1 LLSFR
6 EGFDQDN
13 VNFVRTLV
21 VLLERASLRSRL
33 PQVLTV
39 LIALATSVTSL
50 WLPTNAQNR
59 DLVSQDILA
68 TGSQSWQSLDSEA
81 RIRLEAGNAR
91 AAATLWTRVLALQER
106 SLESDAPELL
116 ETLSRLS
123 EVSLGLGEYGKS
135 LEYGVRAMRGRTDR
149 FGVQSI
155 EVSENYLLLSN
166 LERALGDS
174 RRALEFAKKTVRIR
188 TLDQQS
194 NLQSNLQ
201 SNQQSS
207 PQADFDLGMAVA
219 LEALARSQA
228 ANNDAKAAL
237 ETMRLAFTARLK
249 QYAANAPELVPTYLS
264 LGDVLL
270 RGAQPVRALEQYQK
284 AKRVLEAHDQTLG
297 QEMANA
303 MNGIGQALTGLKRA
317 HQALQPLEV
326 AVALREALLGPD
338 HLETASVQ
346 HNLGA
351 ANLLVGNVRA
361 AIEAFTHS
369 AQSFLNIADQ
379 TFPMLDGPGK
389 LKFNAANRY
398 RMRALLRAICSDP
411 EPTET
416 NTTRALEA
424 WLSFKGSAF
433 SLENGLSPLYE
444 RASSIKDGIDEY
456 FALKAEL
463 SERFTST
470 PATTAE
476 AKANRE
482 RIDQLER
489 RIAELERLLS
499 GGTNGLS
506 KLLELRRVS
515 LRDLQT
521 HLLEG
526 EVYVDYAWFEDQV
539 YALTMDAN
547 AHVRIARL
555 PTGGTAKDGLPD
567 LIARL
572 RKALETSKSMAQLMH
587 LTGALE
593 QRLITPLAPAL
604 SEAKV
609 MIISPDGPLHFLPFD
624 LLGKRPLVERLTVRY
639 TPTAR
644 DLLRLRLTP
653 TEPALEASA
662 VFGNPD
668 FTAKSLGPAVAG
680 ATRSADEV
688 YLTGLLRRS
697 AFKPLPETAT
707 EAKAVAERLGPSTQ
721 IFMGGDANEQNLF
734 SLKSPRV
741 LHMATHGFFLSDPG
755 LPNPLLRVGLALAG
769 ARSSAVAGS
778 GYGLLSALR
787 LEGLS
792 LRGTELVTLSAC
804 DTGLGDAFA
813 GEGVAGLN
821 QAFLAAGARRVMLSL
836 WKVPDRETSLLMQDF
851 YTRYAN
857 GDDPAEALRAAKLEL
872 HKQGLPPRDWAAF
885 VLNGE

>member
-1 LLSFR
+1 
-6 EGFDQDN
+6 

-21 VLLERASLRSRL
+21 VPLERATLRSRL
-33 PQVLTV
+33 PQVLTL
-39 LIALATSVTSL
+39 LIALAMSVTSL

-59 DLVSQDILA
+59 DLISQNVMA
-68 TGSQSWQSLDSEA
+68 YGTQSWQSLDSEA

-106 SLESDAPELL
+106 SQESDAPELL
-116 ETLSRLS
+116 ETLSRLA

-135 LEYGVRAMRGRTDR
+135 LEYGVRAMRGRTAR
-149 FGVQSI
+149 FGVQSV
-155 EVSENYLLLSN
+155 EVGENYLLLAN
-166 LERALGDS
+166 LERALGDAP
-174 RRALEFAKKTVRIR
+174 RALEFAKKTVRIR
-188 TLDQQS
+188 TLD
-194 NLQSNLQ
+194 LQ
-201 SNQQSS
+201 
-207 PQADFDLGMAVA
+207 PEDDLSLAVSF
-219 LEALARSQA
+219 EALARTQA
-228 ANNDAKAAL
+228 ANNAPKAAL
-237 ETMRLAFTARLK
+237 ETVRLAFAARLG
-249 QYAANAPELVPTYLS
+249 QYAANAPELVPAYLT
-264 LGDVLL
+264 LGDVLM
-270 RGAQPVRALEQYQK
+270 RGAQPAKALEQYQK

-297 QEMANA
+297 QEMASA
-303 MNGIGQALTGLKRA
+303 LNGIGQALSGLKRA

-338 HLETASVQ
+338 HLETATVT

-361 AIEAFTHS
+361 AIEAFTRS
-369 AQSFLNIADQ
+369 SQAFLNIADQ

-398 RMRALLRAICSDP
+398 RLRALLRAICSDP

-444 RASSIKDGIDEY
+444 RAASITASIDEY
-456 FALKAEL
+456 FALKSEL

-476 AKANRE
+476 AKSNRE
-482 RIDQLER
+482 RIDQIER

-539 YALTMDAN
+539 YALTMDAT

-555 PTGGTAKDGLPD
+555 PTDGLPD

-572 RKALETSKSMAQLMH
+572 RKALETNKSMAQLVH
-587 LTGALE
+587 LTSALE

-604 SEAKV
+604 NDASV

-624 LLGKRPLVERLTVRY
+624 LLGKRPLIERLTVRY

-668 FTAKSLGPAVAG
+668 FTAKSSSPAIPG

-707 EAKAVAERLGPSTQ
+707 EARAVAERLGPSTQ

-734 SLKSPRV
+734 GLKSPRV

-813 GEGVAGLN
+813 SEGVAGLN

>member
-1 LLSFR
+1 
-6 EGFDQDN
+6 
-13 VNFVRTLV
+13 
-21 VLLERASLRSRL
+21 LRSRL
-33 PQVLTV
+33 PLVLLI
-39 LIALATSVTSL
+39 LIALAMSVASL
-50 WLPTNAQNR
+50 WTPTNAQTPENGFSTG
-59 DLVSQDILA
+59 LSSGSGSGSS
-68 TGSQSWQSLDSEA
+68 TGSGTGSSTGSGSQSWQSLDSEA

-91 AAATLWTRVLALQER
+91 AAATLWTRALLLQER
-106 SLESDAPELL
+106 VLEADASELL
-116 ETLSRLS
+116 ETLSRLAD
-123 EVSLGLGEYGKS
+123 VSFNLGEYAKA
-135 LEYGVRAMRGRTDR
+135 LEYGVRAMRGRTAR
-149 FGVQSI
+149 FGVQSF
-155 EVSENYLLLSN
+155 EVSENYLLLAK
-166 LERALGDS
+166 LERALGNLP
-174 RRALEFAKKTVRIR
+174 RALEFAKKTVRIR
-188 TLDQQS
+188 SAKPAQPDAQLAAQPDVQNDAQS
-194 NLQSNLQ
+194 D
-201 SNQQSS
+201 SS
-207 PQADFDLGMAVA
+207 LAGA
-219 LEALARSQA
+219 LETLAQNLA
-228 ANNDAKAAL
+228 ANKQPQAAL
-237 ETMRLAFTARLK
+237 ETARSALQTRLRT
-249 QYAANAPELVPTYLS
+249 NAVNSLELVPAYQT
-264 LGDVLL
+264 LGNVLL
-270 RGAQPVRALEQYQK
+270 RNAQALRAIEQFKK

-297 QEMANA
+297 PDMANA
-303 MNGIGQALTGLKRA
+303 QNGIGQCLMGLKSARL
-317 HQALQPLEV
+317 ALQPLEV

-338 HLETASVQ
+338 HLETANVIHS
-346 HNLGA
+346 LGA
-351 ANLLVGNVRA
+351 ANLQVGNVRA
-361 AIEAFTHS
+361 AIEAFTRS
-369 AQSFLNIADQ
+369 AKTFLTIADQ

-398 RMRALLRAICSDP
+398 RMRALLRAISSDP

-444 RASSIKDGIDEY
+444 RASKITNGIDEY
-456 FALKAEL
+456 FALKSEL
-463 SERFTST
+463 SELFTRT
-470 PATTAE
+470 PATSSE
-476 AKANRE
+476 AKINRD
-482 RIDQLER
+482 RIAELER

-499 GGTNGLS
+499 GGTDGLS
-506 KLLELRRVS
+506 KLLELRHVS

-547 AHVRIARL
+547 ARVRIARL
-555 PTGGTAKDGLPD
+555 PTDGLAD
-567 LIARL
+567 QIARL
-572 RKALETSKSMAQLMH
+572 RKALETSKSMGQLAH
-587 LTGALE
+587 LTAALE
-593 QRLITPLAPAL
+593 QRLIAPLETAL
-604 SEAKV
+604 DNASV
-609 MIISPDGPLHFLPFD
+609 LIVSPDGPLHFLPFE
-624 LLGKRPLVERLTVRY
+624 LLGKTPLLERLTVRY

-653 TEPALEASA
+653 TEPILEASA

-668 FTAKSLGPAVAG
+668 FSAKSSNRTTTS

-688 YLTGLLRRS
+688 YLTGLLRNAS
-697 AFKPLPETAT
+697 FKPLPETAT
-707 EAKAVAERLGPSTQ
+707 EAKAVAERLGANTQ
-721 IFMGGDANEQNLF
+721 IFMGFDANEDNLF
-734 SLKSPRV
+734 QLRSPRV
-741 LHMATHGFFLSDPG
+741 LHLATHGFFLSDPG

-769 ARSSAVAGS
+769 ARTSAVSGN

-821 QAFLAAGARRVMLSL
+821 QAFLAAGARRVLLSL

>member
-1 LLSFR
+1 MR
-6 EGFDQDN
+6 N
-13 VNFVRTLV
+13 
-21 VLLERASLRSRL
+21 RL

-39 LIALATSVTSL
+39 LIALALSVTSL

-59 DLVSQDILA
+59 DAAVSG
-68 TGSQSWQSLDSEA
+68 TQSWQSLDSEA

-106 SLESDAPELL
+106 ALESDAPELL
-116 ETLSRLS
+116 ETLSRLA

-135 LEYGVRAMRGRTDR
+135 LEYGVRAMRGRTVR

-155 EVSENYLLLSN
+155 EVGENYLLLAN
-166 LERALGDS
+166 LERALGDVP
-174 RRALEFAKKTVRIR
+174 RALEFAKKAVRIR
-188 TLDQQS
+188 AAQMK
-194 NLQSNLQ
+194 
-201 SNQQSS
+201 SS
-207 PQADFDLGMAVA
+207 DSQPVDDLRLAVA
-219 LEALARSQA
+219 LEALARTQA
-228 ANNDAKAAL
+228 ANKMPKAAL
-237 ETMRLAFTARLK
+237 ETMRLAFAARLG
-249 QYAANAPELVPTYLS
+249 QYAANAPELVPAYLT
-264 LGDVLL
+264 LGDVLM
-270 RGAQPVRALEQYQK
+270 RGAQPAKALEQYQK

-297 QEMANA
+297 QEMASA
-303 MNGIGQALTGLKRA
+303 LNGIGQAFSGLKRA

-338 HLETASVQ
+338 HLETATVT

-361 AIEAFTHS
+361 AIEAFTRS
-369 AQSFLNIADQ
+369 SQAFLNIADQ

-398 RMRALLRAICSDP
+398 RLRALLRAICSDP

-444 RASSIKDGIDEY
+444 RAASITASIDEY
-456 FALKAEL
+456 FALKSEL

-476 AKANRE
+476 AKSNRE
-482 RIDQLER
+482 RIDQIER

-539 YALTMDAN
+539 YALTMDAT

-555 PTGGTAKDGLPD
+555 PTGGTSTGGLPD

-572 RKALETSKSMAQLMH
+572 RKALETNKSMVQLVH

-593 QRLITPLAPAL
+593 ERLITPLAPAL
-604 SEAKV
+604 EDASV

-624 LLGKRPLVERLTVRY
+624 LLGKRPLIERLTVRY

-653 TEPALEASA
+653 IEPVLEASA

-668 FTAKSLGPAVAG
+668 FTAKSSGTAAPGL
-680 ATRSADEV
+680 TRSADEV

-734 SLKSPRV
+734 GLKSPRV

-851 YTRYAN
+851 YTRYAT

>member
-1 LLSFR
+1 
-6 EGFDQDN
+6 
-13 VNFVRTLV
+13 
-21 VLLERASLRSRL
+21 LRSRL

-39 LIALATSVTSL
+39 LIALALSVTSL

-59 DLVSQDILA
+59 QDLIAAASGTQDLIA
-68 TGSQSWQSLDSEA
+68 AASGTQSWQSLDSEA

-106 SLESDAPELL
+106 LIESDAPELL
-116 ETLSRLS
+116 ETLSRLA

-135 LEYGVRAMRGRTDR
+135 LEYGVRAMRGRIAR
-149 FGVQSI
+149 FGVQSV
-155 EVSENYLLLSN
+155 EVGENYLLLAN
-166 LERALGDS
+166 LERALGDAP
-174 RRALEFAKKTVRIR
+174 RALEFAKKTVRILM
-188 TLDQQS
+188 LD
-194 NLQSNLQ
+194 
-201 SNQQSS
+201 
-207 PQADFDLGMAVA
+207 PQPEDDLGMAVV
-219 LEALARSQA
+219 LEALARTQA
-228 ANNDAKAAL
+228 ANNVPKAAL
-237 ETMRLAFTARLK
+237 ETMRLAFAARLG
-249 QYAANAPELVPTYLS
+249 QHPANAPELVPAYLT
-264 LGDVLL
+264 LGDVLM
-270 RGAQPVRALEQYQK
+270 RGAQPAKALEQYQK

-297 QEMANA
+297 QEMASA
-303 MNGIGQALTGLKRA
+303 LNGIGQALSGLKRV
-317 HQALQPLEV
+317 HEALQPLEV
-326 AVALREALLGPD
+326 AVSLREALLGPD
-338 HLETASVQ
+338 HLETATVT
-346 HNLGA
+346 HNLGV

-361 AIEAFTHS
+361 AIEAFTRS
-369 AQSFLNIADQ
+369 SQSFLNIADQ

-398 RMRALLRAICSDP
+398 RLRALLRAICSDP

-444 RASSIKDGIDEY
+444 RASSITASIDEY
-456 FALKAEL
+456 FGLKAEL

-470 PATTAE
+470 PATTVE
-476 AKANRE
+476 AKSNRE
-482 RIDQLER
+482 RIDQIER
-489 RIAELERLLS
+489 RIAELERVLS

-526 EVYVDYAWFEDQV
+526 EIYVDYAWFEDQV
-539 YALTMDAN
+539 YALTMDAT

-555 PTGGTAKDGLPD
+555 PTDGLPD

-572 RKALETSKSMAQLMH
+572 RKALETNKSMAQLVH

-604 SEAKV
+604 TDANV

-624 LLGKRPLVERLTVRY
+624 LLGRRPLIERLTVRY

-668 FTAKSLGPAVAG
+668 FTAKSSSPVAPG
-680 ATRSADEV
+680 TTRSADEV

-734 SLKSPRV
+734 GLKSPRV

>member
-1 LLSFR
+1 M
-6 EGFDQDN
+6 
-13 VNFVRTLV
+13 
-21 VLLERASLRSRL
+21 RSRL
-33 PQVLTV
+33 PQVLVV
-39 LIALATSVTSL
+39 LVALAMSVTSL

-59 DLVSQDILA
+59 ELISQNTLASGTQDLTTA
-68 TGSQSWQSLDSEA
+68 TFGTQSWQSLDSEA

-91 AAATLWTRVLALQER
+91 AAATLWTRALALQER
-106 SLESDAPELL
+106 VLESDAPELL
-116 ETLSRLS
+116 ETLSRLG
-123 EVSLGLGEYGKS
+123 EVSLGLGEYGKA
-135 LEYGVRAMRGRTDR
+135 LEYGVRAMRGRTAR
-149 FGVQSI
+149 FGVQSV

-166 LERALGDS
+166 LERALGGAP
-174 RRALEFAKKTVRIR
+174 RALEFAKKTVRIR
-188 TLDQQS
+188 LAVTSAENELDT
-194 NLQSNLQ
+194 
-201 SNQQSS
+201 
-207 PQADFDLGMAVA
+207 AVA
-219 LEALARSQA
+219 LEALAQA
-228 ANNDAKAAL
+228 NAATNDPKTAL
-237 ETMRLAFTARLK
+237 ETMRLALQTRLK
-249 QYAANAPELVPTYLS
+249 RHAANALELVPAYLT
-264 LGDVLL
+264 LGNVLL
-270 RGAQPVRALEQYQK
+270 RGANPVRALEQYQK

-297 QEMANA
+297 QEMASA
-303 MNGIGQALTGLKRA
+303 LNGIGQALSGLKRA
-317 HQALQPLEV
+317 HEALPALEI
-326 AVALREALLGPD
+326 ALSLREALLGPD
-338 HLETASVQ
+338 HLETATVT

-351 ANLLVGNVRA
+351 ANLLVGHVRA
-361 AIEAFTHS
+361 AIEAFTQS

-398 RMRALLRAICSDP
+398 RLRALLRAICSDP

-444 RASSIKDGIDEY
+444 RASSITASIDEY

-470 PATTAE
+470 PATTVE
-476 AKANRE
+476 AKSNRE
-482 RIDQLER
+482 RIDEIER

-506 KLLELRRVS
+506 KLLELRHVS

-539 YALTMDAN
+539 YALTMDAT
-547 AHVRIARL
+547 AHVRITRL
-555 PTGGTAKDGLPD
+555 TTDGLPD
-567 LIARL
+567 QIARL
-572 RKALETSKSMAQLMH
+572 RKALETSKSMAQLAH

-593 QRLITPLAPAL
+593 ERLITPLAPAL
-604 SEAKV
+604 DGASV

-624 LLGKRPLVERLTVRY
+624 LLGKTPLVERLTVRY

-668 FTAKSLGPAVAG
+668 FAAKSLRGVTPSIN
-680 ATRSADEV
+680 RSADEV
-688 YLTGLLRRS
+688 YLTGLLRRA
-697 AFKPLPETAT
+697 AFKPLPNTET
-707 EAKAVAERLGPSTQ
+707 EARGVAERLGPGTQ
-721 IFMGGDANEQNLF
+721 IFMGTDANEQNLF
-734 SLKSPRV
+734 GLKSPRV
-741 LHMATHGFFLSDPG
+741 LHLATHGFFLSDPG

>member
-1 LLSFR
+1 V
-6 EGFDQDN
+6 G
-13 VNFVRTLV
+13 FVRTLV
-21 VLLERASLRSRL
+21 LPLERATLRSRL

-39 LIALATSVTSL
+39 LTALALSVTSL

-59 DLVSQDILA
+59 DLVSQNALA
-68 TGSQSWQSLDSEA
+68 SGSQSWQSLDSEA

-91 AAATLWTRVLALQER
+91 AAATLWTRVLLLQER
-106 SLESDAPELL
+106 ALESDAPELL

-123 EVSLGLGEYGKS
+123 EVSLDLGEYGKS
-135 LEYGVRAMRGRTDR
+135 LEYGVRAMRGRTAR
-149 FGVQSI
+149 FGVQSP
-155 EVSENYLLLSN
+155 EVGENYLLLAN

-174 RRALEFAKKTVRIR
+174 RRALEFAKKSVRIR
-188 TLDQQS
+188 STELQS
-194 NLQSNLQ
+194 TKLQSN
-201 SNQQSS
+201 
-207 PQADFDLGMAVA
+207 PQPEDDSGMAVA
-219 LEALARSQA
+219 LEALARTQA
-228 ANNDAKAAL
+228 ANNAPKAAL
-237 ETMRLAFTARLK
+237 ETMRLAFSTRLK
-249 QYAANAPELVPTYLS
+249 LYAANAPELVPAYLT
-264 LGDVLL
+264 LGDVLM
-270 RGAQPVRALEQYQK
+270 RGVQPAKALEQYQK

-297 QEMANA
+297 PEMASA
-303 MNGIGQALTGLKRA
+303 LNGIGQALSGLKRA
-317 HQALQPLEV
+317 HEALQPLEV
-326 AVALREALLGPD
+326 AVSLREALLGPD
-338 HLETASVQ
+338 HLETATVT

-361 AIEAFTHS
+361 AIEAFTRS
-369 AQSFLNIADQ
+369 SQAFLNIADQ

-398 RMRALLRAICSDP
+398 RLRALLRAICSDP

-444 RASSIKDGIDEY
+444 RAASITASIDEY
-456 FALKAEL
+456 FALKSEL

-476 AKANRE
+476 AKSNRE
-482 RIDQLER
+482 RIDQIER

-539 YALTMDAN
+539 YALTMDAT

-555 PTGGTAKDGLPD
+555 PTGGTSTGGLPE

-572 RKALETSKSMAQLMH
+572 RRALETNKSMAQLVH

-593 QRLITPLAPAL
+593 ERLITPLAPAL
-604 SEAKV
+604 TDASV

-624 LLGKRPLVERLTVRY
+624 LLGKRPLIERLTVRY

-668 FTAKSLGPAVAG
+668 FTAESSSAAAPGL
-680 ATRSADEV
+680 TRSADEV

-707 EAKAVAERLGPSTQ
+707 EAKAVAERLGPNTQ

-734 SLKSPRV
+734 GLKSPRV
-741 LHMATHGFFLSDPG
+741 LHLATHGFFLSDPG

-872 HKQGLPPRDWAAF
+872 HRQGLPPRDWAAF

>member
-1 LLSFR
+1 M
-6 EGFDQDN
+6 
-13 VNFVRTLV
+13 
-21 VLLERASLRSRL
+21 RSRL
-33 PQVLTV
+33 PQVLAV
-39 LIALATSVTSL
+39 LIALAMSVTSL

-59 DLVSQDILA
+59 DLVSQDTA
-68 TGSQSWQSLDSEA
+68 SGAGSWQSLDSEA
-81 RIRLEAGNAR
+81 RIRLEAGNVR
-91 AAATLWTRVLALQER
+91 AAATLWTRALALQER
-106 SLESDAPELL
+106 VLESDAPELL
-116 ETLSRLS
+116 ETLSRLA
-123 EVSLGLGEYGKS
+123 EVSLSLGEYGKS
-135 LEYGVRAMRGRTDR
+135 LEYGVRAMRGRTAR
-149 FGVQSI
+149 FGVQSF
-155 EVSENYLLLSN
+155 EVGENYLLLAN
-166 LERALGDS
+166 LERALGDAP
-174 RRALEFAKKTVRIR
+174 RALAFAEKTVRIR
-188 TLDQQS
+188 SLDWRPEGA
-194 NLQSNLQ
+194 L
-201 SNQQSS
+201 
-207 PQADFDLGMAVA
+207 DRAVA
-219 LEALARSQA
+219 LEALALARA
-228 ANNDAKAAL
+228 ANNDSLAAL
-237 ETMRLAFTARLK
+237 GAMRLALRERLR
-249 QYAANAPELVPTYLS
+249 QHAVNAPELAPAYLA
-264 LGDVLL
+264 LGNVLM
-270 RGAQPVRALEQYQK
+270 RGSQPARALEQYQK

-297 QEMANA
+297 QEMASA
-303 MNGIGQALTGLKRA
+303 LNGIGQALSGLKRA
-317 HQALQPLEV
+317 HEALPVLEV
-326 AVALREALLGPD
+326 AVSLREALLGPD
-338 HLETASVQ
+338 HLETATVT
-346 HNLGA
+346 HNLGVT
-351 ANLLVGNVRA
+351 NLQVGNLRA
-361 AIEAFTHS
+361 AIEAFTRS
-369 AQSFLNIADQ
+369 SQTFLNIADQ

-398 RMRALLRAICSDP
+398 RLRALLRATSSDP

-416 NTTRALEA
+416 NTTRALEV

-444 RASSIKDGIDEY
+444 RASSITASIDEY
-456 FALKAEL
+456 FALKSEL

-476 AKANRE
+476 ARSNRE
-482 RIDQLER
+482 RIDEIER

-539 YALTMDAN
+539 YALSMDAT
-547 AHVRIARL
+547 AHVRITRL
-555 PTGGTAKDGLPD
+555 PTDGLPSNS
-567 LIARL
+567 LTGQIARL
-572 RKALETSKSMAQLMH
+572 RKALETSKSIAQLAH

-593 QRLITPLAPAL
+593 QRLIAPLAPAL
-604 SEAKV
+604 RDASV

-624 LLGKRPLVERLTVRY
+624 LLGKRPLIERLTVRY

-668 FTAKSLGPAVAG
+668 FTAKSSVPAVPG

-697 AFKPLPETAT
+697 PFKPLPETAT
-707 EAKAVAERLGPSTQ
+707 EARAVAERLGPSTQ

-734 SLKSPRV
+734 GLKSPRV
-741 LHMATHGFFLSDPG
+741 LHLATHGFFLSDPG

-851 YTRYAN
+851 YTRYTN

>member
-1 LLSFR
+1 
-6 EGFDQDN
+6 
-13 VNFVRTLV
+13 
-21 VLLERASLRSRL
+21 LRSRL

-39 LIALATSVTSL
+39 LVALALSVTSV

-59 DLVSQDILA
+59 DLVSQNALA
-68 TGSQSWQSLDSEA
+68 SGTQSWQSLDSEA

-91 AAATLWTRVLALQER
+91 AAATLWTRVLLLQER
-106 SLESDAPELL
+106 ALESDAPELL
-116 ETLSRLS
+116 ETLSRLA
-123 EVSLGLGEYGKS
+123 EVSLGLGEYGKA

-149 FGVQSI
+149 FGVQSS
-155 EVSENYLLLSN
+155 EVAENYLLLSN

-188 TLDQQS
+188 SAQMQS
-194 NLQSNLQ
+194 TD
-201 SNQQSS
+201 
-207 PQADFDLGMAVA
+207 PQRADDLGMAVA

-228 ANNDAKAAL
+228 ANNDSKTAL
-237 ETMRLAFTARLK
+237 ETMRLAFAARLK

-264 LGDVLL
+264 LGDVLM
-270 RGAQPVRALEQYQK
+270 RGSQPARALEQYQK

-297 QEMANA
+297 SAMASA
-303 MNGIGQALTGLKRA
+303 MNGIGQALAGLKRA
-317 HQALQPLEV
+317 HEALQPLEV
-326 AVALREALLGPD
+326 AVSLREALLGPD

-361 AIEAFTHS
+361 AIEAFTQS
-369 AQSFLNIADQ
+369 AQGFLNIADQ

-470 PATTAE
+470 PATAVD
-476 AKANRE
+476 AKINRE

-539 YALTMDAN
+539 YALTMDAT

-555 PTGGTAKDGLPD
+555 PTGGTATDGLPD

-587 LTGALE
+587 LTGTLE
-593 QRLITPLAPAL
+593 QRLIAPLAPAL
-604 SEAKV
+604 EGANV

-624 LLGKRPLVERLTVRY
+624 LLGKTPLIERLTVRY

-668 FTAKSLGPAVAG
+668 FSAKSSSPAVVG

-688 YLTGLLRRS
+688 YLTGLLRRA

-734 SLKSPRV
+734 GLKSPRV

-872 HKQGLPPRDWAAF
+872 HRQGLPPRDWAAF

>member
-1 LLSFR
+1 MR
-6 EGFDQDN
+6 N
-13 VNFVRTLV
+13 
-21 VLLERASLRSRL
+21 RL
-33 PQVLTV
+33 PQVLVV
-39 LIALATSVTSL
+39 LTALALSVTSL
-50 WLPTNAQNR
+50 WLPINAQNR
-59 DLVSQDILA
+59 DASLLA
-68 TGSQSWQSLDSEA
+68 LETNSSWQSLDAEA

-91 AAATLWTRVLALQER
+91 AAATLWTRVLLLQER
-106 SLESDAPELL
+106 ALESDAPELL
-116 ETLSRLS
+116 ETLSKLA

-135 LEYGVRAMRGRTDR
+135 LEYGVRAMRGKTIR
-149 FGVQSI
+149 FGVQSPEI
-155 EVSENYLLLSN
+155 SENYLLLSN
-166 LERALGDS
+166 LERALGDAK
-174 RRALEFAKKTVRIR
+174 RALEFAKKTVRIR
-188 TLDQQS
+188 NLDRQAQNS
-194 NLQSNLQ
+194 QAQNLQIEH
-201 SNQQSS
+201 
-207 PQADFDLGMAVA
+207 DLGVAVA

-228 ANNDAKAAL
+228 MNNDAKGAL
-237 ETMRLAFTARLK
+237 ETMRQAFAARLK
-249 QYAANAPELVPTYLS
+249 HHAANALELVPTYLS

-270 RGAQPVRALEQYQK
+270 RGAQPTRALEQYQK
-284 AKRVLEAHDQTLG
+284 AKRVLESHDQTLG
-297 QEMANA
+297 PEMASA
-303 MNGIGQALTGLKRA
+303 MNGIGLALTNLKRA
-317 HQALQPLEV
+317 QQALQPLEV
-326 AVALREALLGPD
+326 AVSLREALLGPD
-338 HLETASVQ
+338 HLETAGVR

-351 ANLLVGNVRA
+351 ANLLVGNVRT
-361 AIEAFTHS
+361 AIEAFTQS

-444 RASSIKDGIDEY
+444 RASNIKDGIDEY

-463 SERFTST
+463 SERYTST

-476 AKANRE
+476 AKSNRE

-499 GGTNGLS
+499 GGTNNLS

-521 HLLEG
+521 HLLEA

-555 PTGGTAKDGLPD
+555 QTGRTQSAGNQSTGKSSAGKSDGLPD

-572 RKALETSKSMAQLMH
+572 RKALETDKSMAQILH
-587 LTGALE
+587 LTTALE
-593 QRLITPLAPAL
+593 QRLIAPLAPAL
-604 SEAKV
+604 ADANV

-624 LLGKRPLVERLTVRY
+624 LLGKKPLIERLTVRY

-668 FTAKSLGPAVAG
+668 FTAKSSGATSAS

-688 YLTGLLRRS
+688 YLTGLLRRA

-721 IFMGGDANEQNLF
+721 IFMGIEANEQNLF
-734 SLKSPRV
+734 GLKSPRV
-741 LHMATHGFFLSDPG
+741 LHLATHGFFLSDPG

-851 YTRYAN
+851 YARYAN

-872 HKQGLPPRDWAAF
+872 HRQGLPPRDWAAF